1 MAINY
6 DEPIT
11 FGVHGTAN
19 GLNCTGID
27 FSEQGDQSWT
37 VAPVAEMDL
46 QLPFARQD
54 VICEIEATPFTVPDQ
69 QLYGQKLFLFIGGL
83 FVGFNNLRGHG
94 ISNFGVSR
102 SAISAR
108 TMRMTLVI
116 PDATSPAS
124 VSRSEDMRDLG
135 IYLRTIVFRVAR

>member
-11 FGVHGTAN
+11 FGLNGTAS

-27 FSEQGDQSWT
+27 FSEYGDQSWT
-37 VAPVAEMDL
+37 VAPVAEMDI

-54 VICEIEATPFTVPDQ
+54 VVCEIEATPFTVPNHIE
-69 QLYGQKLFLFIGGL
+69 GQKLFVFIGGL
-83 FVGFNNLRGHG
+83 FVGFSNLRGYG
-94 ISNFGVSR
+94 ISNFAVSR

-108 TMRMTLVI
+108 AMRLTLVI

-135 IYLRTIVFRVAR
+135 IYLRTIIFRVAK